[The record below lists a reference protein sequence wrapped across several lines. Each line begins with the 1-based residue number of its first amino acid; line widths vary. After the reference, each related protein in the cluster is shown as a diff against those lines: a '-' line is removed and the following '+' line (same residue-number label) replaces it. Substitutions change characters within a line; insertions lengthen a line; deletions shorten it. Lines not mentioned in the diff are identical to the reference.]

1 MLSGAGPCGGKGPCP
16 DSAESGQP
24 TQAPGPMAAGERA
37 SLLQGKGAK
46 GKSTNEVSQA
56 HSARGTKGGRKLEG
70 RLKGA
75 AFFQR
80 LNKLKFFY
88 NTVEREGGKKNNNLF
103 RVKFKSGLNFIHLFL
118 CRHPPFSIVLNLRLP
133 GYSLLS
139 SLIVI
144 V

>member
-75 AFFQR
+75 AFFQQ

-88 NTVEREGGKKNNNLF
+88 NTVERGGKKTTTYF
-103 RVKFKSGLNFIHLFL
+103 GL
-118 CRHPPFSIVLNLRLP
+118 SLNLV
-133 GYSLLS
+133 STSSISSCADTLLS
-139 SLIVI
+139 ALCSTSETPWVLFA
-144 V
+144 